1 MNQPGLDLQNQPAHH
16 ARMEHQNEDPQP
28 WQISLILALI
38 LLVLGGQ
45 GLFEW
50 VGFGIRGARAIGA
63 SRWVMVEAE
72 VQGSE
77 AVESGNFLTGTG
89 WLPRI
94 SYAYEIDGPS
104 YTGDRFSFNNPAS
117 GLTESEALR
126 LAAAFSKGQKIEIH
140 VDPDDPTQSTMIQE
154 HDEEGPD
161 GFLVDVLVLVI
172 GLIMLYGAI
181 VDWRR
186 KKQDQADDAVLDDPS

>member
-1 MNQPGLDLQNQPAHH
+1 MNQPRLDLQDQPAHH

-50 VGFGIRGARAIGA
+50 VGFGIRSARAIGA

-94 SYAYEIDGPS
+94 SYAYEIDGTS
-104 YTGDRFSFNNPAS
+104 HTGDRFSFNNPAS

-140 VDPDDPTQSTMIQE
+140 VDPGDPTQSTMIQE
-154 HDEEGPD
+154 HDEEGPA

-181 VDWRR
+181 VDLRR
-186 KKQDQADDAVLDDPS
+186 KRRGREDVAMPDDSP

>member
-1 MNQPGLDLQNQPAHH
+1 MNQPGLDLQDQPAHH
-16 ARMEHQNEDPQP
+16 ARMEQLNEDPKP
-28 WQISLILALI
+28 WQTSLILALI

-45 GLFEW
+45 GLVEW
-50 VGFGIRGARAIGA
+50 VGYGVRSYRSIGA
-63 SRWVMVEAE
+63 KRWVAVEAE
-72 VQGSE
+72 IQSSE
-77 AVESGNFLTGTG
+77 AVEHGNFLTGTA

-94 SYAYEIDGPS
+94 SYAYEIEGTS
-104 YTGDRFSFNNPAS
+104 HTGDRFSFNNPAS

-154 HDEEGPD
+154 HDEESPA

-181 VDWRR
+181 VDWRS